1 MNRHILGRS
10 LLIILALLCGLTV
23 APLCGAQEQRF
34 SGTVVDEQ
42 GSGIYHAEI
51 TNPAGI
57 VLSVTANDGAFS
69 FTSATDS
76 AITLKVSA
84 LAFDTVTVTILPSTP
99 LRIVLKRQMQRVVV
113 TAYRSPLDTLDS
125 PASTRVVGQQQL
137 REAATPALDDK
148 LRQVPGVELFRR
160 SSSLVAN
167 PTSQGI
173 SLRGLGS
180 TAASRT
186 LVVSDDVP
194 LNDPYGGWI
203 HWEEMP
209 ELAVRSVEVVR
220 GGASD
225 LYGSSAIGGVI
236 NILPVRPEQNL
247 FALTTGYGS
256 ESTTDNGLLASLKRG
271 PWAGLI
277 AGGILGTDGYTL
289 VAPNLRGPIDQPN
302 NVHSQNGLIDL
313 ERTIRNSDRIFLRGN
328 GFNEARDN
336 GTPLQKN
343 GTRLWRYS
351 TGTDWSQLTLRFYGS
366 TEHYRQT
373 FSSIAANRASETLT
387 RYAEDPA
394 DELGAA
400 AHWRQP
406 VGAKAVLL
414 AGADTHDVRASDDE
428 VLFTG
433 AGGILNTTARQ
444 RQTGVYGEALAT
456 PDKWTLSASGRV
468 DHFSNFDAEQWTQRS
483 ATTLP
488 AFSETVFDPR
498 LGISRRITTN
508 VALNASGFRAYR
520 APTENEL
527 YRTGQVGQ
535 QTTLPNPNLRSERAT
550 GWETGF
556 QANLPRWESMLRMSY
571 FWTQVN
577 RPITALTLSTT
588 PTSTL
593 LQRENLGQIESRGI
607 SIDYEAHPFPWAAI
621 TGGYQYADATV
632 TSYVQQPQ
640 LVGNWI
646 PQVARN
652 MATTQVR
659 VANSRIGVLSLQ
671 GRISG
676 RQYDDDANQYLLH
689 GYFRFDAYASREFGR
704 HAEFFVAG
712 ENLFDRSIEV
722 GKTPI
727 LTLGTPRVARFGLR
741 LRFGELSKLIIFPAQ
756 KKSFPGLLSLRSC
769 VGVSFP
775 RCSFGP
781 STRFIRAVRQGAL
794 LWQLSPLILDL
805 IRKPRTSLHSSTA
818 CMSTA
823 SLCRQP
829 PARLF
834 PSITRRP
841 AK

>member
-1 MNRHILGRS
+1 MAIRHMTGRR
-10 LLIILALLCGLTV
+10 LLLLALLCTL
-23 APLCGAQEQRF
+23 ALPACMAQQLRF
-34 SGTVVDEQ
+34 FGIVVDEK
-42 GSGIYHAEI
+42 GLGVSHAEI
-51 TNPAGI
+51 AGVSGA
-57 VLSVTANDGAFS
+57 VLSVTENDGTFS
-69 FTSATDS
+69 FQNESAAPLS
-76 AITLKVSA
+76 VKVSA
-84 LAFDTVTVTILPSTP
+84 LAYDTATVTIIPKTAAH
-99 LRIVLKRQMQRVVV
+99 IVLTRQQESIVVS
-113 TAYRSPLDTLDS
+113 AYRSPLDTLDS
-125 PASTRVVGQQQL
+125 PATTRIVNPQQL
-137 REAATPALDDK
+137 QEAATPALDGK
-148 LRQVPGVELFRR
+148 LRQVPGLELFRR

-236 NILPVRPEQNL
+236 NIIPVRPDRDL

-256 ESTTDNGLLASLKRG
+256 ESTTANSLLGSLKRG
-271 PWAGLI
+271 PWAGLVS
-277 AGGILGTDGYTL
+277 GGILGTSGYTL
-289 VAPNLRGPIDQPN
+289 VAPDLRGPIDQN
-302 NVHSQNGLIDL
+302 SNVHSQNGLVDL
-313 ERTIRNSDRIFLRGN
+313 ERSIRNNDRIFLRGS

-336 GTPLQKN
+336 GTPIQKN

-351 TGTDWSQLTLRFYGS
+351 TGVDWSQLALRFYGS

-373 FSSIAANRASETLT
+373 FSSIGPNRASETLT

-406 VGAKAVLL
+406 IGAKVVVL
-414 AGADTHDVRASDDE
+414 AGADTRDVRASDDE
-428 VLFTG
+428 VLYTG
-433 AGGILNTTARQ
+433 AKGYQNTSARQ

-456 PDKWTLSASGRV
+456 PGKWTLSASGRV
-468 DHFSNFDAEQWTQRS
+468 DYFSNFDAERWTQNGAITYPS
-483 ATTLP
+483 
-488 AFSETVFDPR
+488 FSETVFDPR

-508 VALNASGFRAYR
+508 IALFASGFRAYR
-520 APTENEL
+520 APTQNEL

-550 GWETGF
+550 GWETGV
-556 QANLPRWESMLRMSY
+556 QANIPRWQSMLRTSY
-571 FWTQVN
+571 FWTRVN
-577 RPITALTLSTT
+577 RPITALTLATT

-593 LQRENLGQIESRGI
+593 LMRENLGQIESRGV
-607 SIDYEAHPFPWAAI
+607 SVDFEMHPFSWASI
-621 TGGYQYADATV
+621 LGGYQYADATV
-632 TSYVQQPQ
+632 TSYKQQPQ

-652 MATTQVR
+652 MGTAQVR
-659 VANSRIGVLSLQ
+659 VSNKRIGVLSLQ

-676 RQYDDDANQYLLH
+676 RQFDDDANNYLLH
-689 GYFRFDAYASREFGR
+689 SYFRLDAYGSREFGQ
-704 HAEFFVAG
+704 HFEVFAAG

-727 LTLGTPRVARFGLR
+727 LTLGTPQVARFGVR
-741 LRFGELSKLIIFPAQ
+741 LRFGE
-756 KKSFPGLLSLRSC
+756 
-769 VGVSFP
+769 
-775 RCSFGP
+775 
-781 STRFIRAVRQGAL
+781 
-794 LWQLSPLILDL
+794 
-805 IRKPRTSLHSSTA
+805 
-818 CMSTA
+818 
-823 SLCRQP
+823 
-829 PARLF
+829 
-834 PSITRRP
+834 
-841 AK
+841 

>member
-1 MNRHILGRS
+1 M
-10 LLIILALLCGLTV
+10 LLCVILPCHGQQSTL
-23 APLCGAQEQRF
+23 RF
-34 SGTVVDEQ
+34 FGTVVDAQ
-42 GSGIYHAEI
+42 GSGIPHAEI
-51 TNPAGI
+51 ASTNGAILGI
-57 VLSVTANDGAFS
+57 TRDDGAFT
-69 FTSATDS
+69 FQNESAV
-76 AITLKVSA
+76 AITVRVSA
-84 LAFDTVTVTILPSTP
+84 LAYDTVTVTCSPDLPE
-99 LRIVLKRQMQRVVV
+99 RIVLQKQQERVVV

-125 PASTRVVGQQQL
+125 PASTRVVDRQQL
-137 REAATPALDDK
+137 QEAAVPALDGR
-148 LRQVPGVELFRR
+148 LRQVPGLELFRR

-203 HWEEMP
+203 HWEEIP

-236 NILPVRPEQNL
+236 NVLPVKPEHNL
-247 FALTTGYGS
+247 FALTTGYGG

-271 PWAGLI
+271 SWAGLL

-289 VAPNLRGPIDQPN
+289 IAPDMRGPIDQPN
-302 NVHSQNGLIDL
+302 NVQSQNGLIDL
-313 ERTIRNSDRIFLRGN
+313 EYAIHNSGRIFLRGS

-343 GTRLWRYS
+343 ATRLWRYS
-351 TGTDWSQLTLRFYGS
+351 TGVDWSQLTLRLYGS

-373 FSSIAANRASETLT
+373 FSSIGANRASETLT

-400 AHWRQP
+400 MHWRQP
-406 VGAKAVLL
+406 VGAKAVIL

-428 VLFTG
+428 VLFSGTG
-433 AGGILNTTARQ
+433 GYQNTAARQ

-456 PDKWTLSASGRV
+456 PGKWTLSASGRV
-468 DHFSNFDAEQWTQRS
+468 DHFSNFDAMQWTQTGTKTFPS
-483 ATTLP
+483 
-488 AFSETVFDPR
+488 FSETVFDPR
-498 LGISRRITTN
+498 LGVSRRITTN
-508 VALNASGFRAYR
+508 IALNASGFRAYR
-520 APTENEL
+520 APTQNEL

-556 QANLPRWESMLRMSY
+556 QANLPRWDSMLRVSY
-571 FWTQVN
+571 FWTRVN

-593 LQRENLGQIESRGI
+593 LQRENLGQIESRGV
-607 SIDYEAHPFPWAAI
+607 SVDYEAHPFSWAAL

-632 TSYVQQPQ
+632 TSYTQQPQ

-659 VANSRIGVLSLQ
+659 VTNSHLGILSLQ

-676 RQYDDDANQYLLH
+676 RQFDDDANRYLLH
-689 GYFRFDAYASREFGR
+689 SYFRLDAYGSREFGR
-704 HAEFFVAG
+704 HVEVFAAA

-722 GKTPI
+722 GRTPT

-741 LRFGELSKLIIFPAQ
+741 LRFGE
-756 KKSFPGLLSLRSC
+756 
-769 VGVSFP
+769 
-775 RCSFGP
+775 
-781 STRFIRAVRQGAL
+781 
-794 LWQLSPLILDL
+794 
-805 IRKPRTSLHSSTA
+805 
-818 CMSTA
+818 
-823 SLCRQP
+823 
-829 PARLF
+829 
-834 PSITRRP
+834 
-841 AK
+841 